1 MDTQHSGHKGKGQ
14 KDKQHSGHKE
24 RDRTNN
30 TVATRKGTEG
40 QTTQWPQGKGQKDK
54 QRSTD
59 HYTHTHTHKIRSSNT
74 HPTKTQG

>member
-1 MDTQHSGHKGKGQ
+1 MATRKGTEGQTTQWPQGKRQ
-14 KDKQHSGHKE
+14 KDKQRSGHKE
-24 RDRTNN
+24 RDRRTNN

-59 HYTHTHTHKIRSSNT
+59 HYTLTHTHTK
-74 HPTKTQG
+74 